1 MRAPGSGLH
10 SMRHSYVSAALGV
23 DIKYISEQ
31 VGHSTVKLTQD
42 VYRHVLQRQRGETMR
57 KLGAAISSNENPTE
71 PAATSGNGVD
81 HRGNAPRRSS

>member
-1 MRAPGSGLH
+1 
-10 SMRHSYVSAALGV
+10 MRHSYVSVLAALGV

-71 PAATSGNGVD
+71 PAATPGNGVD